1 MRGTRPTK
9 RQAIFLKEHRLNS
22 DNWLICKD
30 TPTEMVIKH
39 RVSGKERT
47 LYKWATAHRK
57 EGMP

>member
-9 RQAIFLKEHRLNS
+9 RQAIFLREHRLNS

-30 TPTEMVIKH
+30 TPTEMLIKH

-47 LYKWATAHRK
+47 LKKFTG
-57 EGMP
+57 EG